1 MDETLAQLVEVFR
14 GEAPELIESI
24 NRALI
29 AAETLRTPEERSAGL
44 HAAAR
49 AAHNLKGIAATVE
62 NEAARDLS
70 HELESVI
77 ERLRIED
84 PAEVQPFFDLGYE
97 LCDALG
103 QSVSGDLEPKRLK
116 SLLRRVRGILAN
128 ARPIAPGEPAQTAIV
143 PVVPAP
149 LAHAVEPPSSP
160 SRALEPASS
169 KPPVPA
175 EPPSGAN
182 AEPEV
187 RSSGVRIDERKIERL
202 MAQVAELRLA
212 KIRAEQRLAELRGLR
227 DGLFQAA
234 RVARRGSE
242 NARRGTSAQKR
253 LTEAVQRAE
262 GALAQIGKSA
272 QSIYAE
278 SMRDTVQ
285 LSILTDELEG
295 EVRRIMTLP
304 LAAALGPVHRIARDV
319 ARARGK
325 SVRVEISASGIEIDK
340 RMIEELR
347 DPLMHLVRNA
357 VDHGL
362 EPPEDRLAAG
372 KNATGL
378 LRVHA
383 EMRGALLL
391 LSIADD
397 GRGVDRTRVLVAA
410 QEKLGVRLP
419 ADAPYEQVLE
429 LLFTPGFSTAAEL
442 TDTSGRG
449 VGLDVVR
456 ERVRGLGGS
465 MRIKSEPGRGTTFE
479 LLISPSVST
488 TRGLLLE
495 VGGQTLAIP
504 VGAVSRVLRISP
516 QRFERIGGVL
526 VLREGEEHGGTPMP
540 VARLDTVL
548 QVQRL
553 DAEPEGPRADD
564 RVMVLVVAAGDDRVA
579 FVTDNVAGE
588 QDMVVKPLPYPVRR
602 LRNLAGAALRGN
614 GEVLPV
620 LSPTDLV
627 ASARAVQNAGAEP
640 PKPHARPVLVRP
652 PASRRVLVVDDMLTT
667 RTLEK
672 AILEHAGYRVL
683 VAKSGREAWEVLQQ
697 EPVDAVVTDVDM
709 PEMSGFELLARVRQ
723 SGQLGRL
730 PVVLVTS
737 LSSQQERARGMELG
751 ASAYITKGQFDQAQF
766 LDVIATVI

>member
-29 AAETLRTPEERSAGL
+29 GAETLKTPEERSAGL

-77 ERLRIED
+77 ERLRVED

-103 QSVSGDLEPKRLK
+103 QSVSGDLDPKRLK
-116 SLLRRVRGILAN
+116 SLLRRVRGIVAN
-128 ARPIAPGEPAQTAIV
+128 ARPITPEAASTA
-143 PVVPAP
+143 VVPAP
-149 LAHAVEPPSSP
+149 PSAIAPAAEPVSSP
-160 SRALEPASS
+160 SQALEPASG
-169 KPPVPA
+169 KRPVA
-175 EPPSGAN
+175 ADPSAGA

-242 NARRGTSAQKR
+242 NARRGTSAAKR

-272 QSIYAE
+272 QTIYAE

-319 ARARGK
+319 ARSRGK

-357 VDHGL
+357 VDHGI
-362 EPPEDRLAAG
+362 EAPEERLLQG

-383 EMRGALLL
+383 EMRGAMLLL
-391 LSIADD
+391 AIADD

-410 QEKLGVRLP
+410 QEKLGLRLP
-419 ADAPYEQVLE
+419 PDAPYDQVLE

-456 ERVRGLGGS
+456 ERVRALGGS
-465 MRIKSEPGRGTTFE
+465 LRIKSEPGRGTAFE

-504 VGAVSRVLRISP
+504 VGSVSRVLRISP

-526 VLREGEEHGGTPMP
+526 VFREGEEHGGAPMP

-548 QVQRL
+548 QVQRAQEQ
-553 DAEPEGPRADD
+553 DKEPRPDD
-564 RVMVLVVAAGDDRVA
+564 RVMVLVVAAGDERVA

-640 PKPHARPVLVRP
+640 PRP
-652 PASRRVLVVDDMLTT
+652 PARAAPPRQLATRRVLVVDDMLTT

-697 EPVDAVVTDVDM
+697 ETVDAVVTDVDM

-723 SGQLGRL
+723 SAQIGRL

-737 LSSQQERARGMELG
+737 LSSQEERARGMQLG
-751 ASAYITKGQFDQAQF
+751 ASAYITKGQFDQGQF

>member
-29 AAETLRTPEERSAGL
+29 GAETLKTPEERSAGL

-103 QSVSGDLEPKRLK
+103 QSVSGDLDPKRLK
-116 SLLRRVRGILAN
+116 SLLRRVRGILSN
-128 ARPIAPGEPAQTAIV
+128 ARPIAAGEHPGRATP
-143 PVVPAP
+143 PPAP
-149 LAHAVEPPSSP
+149 PPSAHAAEPPSSP
-160 SRALEPASS
+160 SQALEPAGAR
-169 KPPVPA
+169 KPVVQ
-175 EPPSGAN
+175 EPPAAAA

-242 NARRGTSAQKR
+242 NARRGTSAGKR
-253 LTEAVQRAE
+253 LTEAVHRAE
-262 GALAQIGKSA
+262 NALAQIGKSA
-272 QSIYAE
+272 QTIYAE

-319 ARARGK
+319 ARSRSK
-325 SVRVEISASGIEIDK
+325 SVRVEISAAGIEIDK

-357 VDHGL
+357 VDHGI
-362 EPPEDRLAAG
+362 EPPDERLQLG

-383 EMRGALLL
+383 EMRGAMLL

-410 QEKLGVRLP
+410 QEKLGLRLT

-456 ERVRGLGGS
+456 ERVRALGGS
-465 MRIKSEPGRGTTFE
+465 LRIKSEPGRGTTFE

-526 VLREGEEHGGTPMP
+526 VFREGEEHGGPPMP

-548 QVQRL
+548 QLQRNEEV
-553 DAEPEGPRADD
+553 DSQRTDD
-564 RVMVLVVAAGDDRVA
+564 RVLVLVVAAGDDRVA

-627 ASARAVQNAGAEP
+627 ASARAVQNAGVETP
-640 PKPHARPVLVRP
+640 RPHVRP
-652 PASRRVLVVDDMLTT
+652 APVRPTATRRVLVVDDMLTT

-683 VAKSGREAWEVLQQ
+683 VAKSGQEAWDVLQQ
-697 EPVDAVVTDVDM
+697 ETVDAVVTDVDM
-709 PEMSGFELLARVRQ
+709 PEMSGFELLARVRG
-723 SGQLGRL
+723 SASFGRV

-737 LSSQQERARGMELG
+737 LSSQEERAKGMQLG
-751 ASAYITKGQFDQAQF
+751 ASAYITKGQFDQGQF